1 MKLNEEVQR
10 RTGEIRKKLEKERD
24 LQIEVVI
31 NKITE
36 ENVDLEKK
44 IAEKF
49 EARIDQINLS
59 HREEIKALKKDL
71 AYFEDQHA
79 KTTLSKNN
87 IQENIQVK

>member
-1 MKLNEEVQR
+1 
-10 RTGEIRKKLEKERD
+10 
-24 LQIEVVI
+24 
-31 NKITE
+31 
-36 ENVDLEKK
+36 LEKK

-49 EARIDQINLS
+49 ESRIDQINLS

-87 IQENIQVK
+87 IQENIQVNIAEVDMDAFLLDFRQFLVGFS